1 MQIRGGDK
9 MQIADCNSPIAEN
22 IKKIISKKGLKQL
35 AVAKQ
40 AGYTPNA
47 FSAMLTGKK
56 LIKPCDVLRIANA
69 LKVDANE
76 LFKKGGE

>member
-1 MQIRGGDK
+1 MIRCK
-9 MQIADCNSPIAEN
+9 SQIATVLLLKIL
-22 IKKIISKKGLKQL
+22 KKIISKKGLKQL